1 MCDPLRTAR
10 PVAWSTVESFQY
22 IAVDRDGGPVVPCW
36 QLRNFQAALDMFSRV
51 AALAEAEG
59 HHPDLHLTGYNNVAI
74 ELSTHSVG
82 EAAHPAAWASKVA
95 RLTSRG
101 LATCTQ
107 LLGHALGGHARQS
120 QKPHFCSAVCGTVSV
135 LPCTPLLKLIQRW
148 MEVCGPHKLTE
159 VTSAVQVGSRSTTSS
174 WQPRSTTSTSQ
185 T

>member
-82 EAAHPAAWASKVA
+82 EAAHPAAWASPASPVVA
-95 RLTSRG
+95 WPPALS
-101 LATCTQ
+101 C
-107 LLGHALGGHARQS
+107 LGTPLVDMLGKAKNLS
-120 QKPHFCSAVCGTVSV
+120 FV
-135 LPCTPLLKLIQRW
+135 LPYVAPCRLRLARR
-148 MEVCGPHKLTE
+148 C
-159 VTSAVQVGSRSTTSS
+159 SS
-174 WQPRSTTSTSQ
+174 
-185 T
+185 